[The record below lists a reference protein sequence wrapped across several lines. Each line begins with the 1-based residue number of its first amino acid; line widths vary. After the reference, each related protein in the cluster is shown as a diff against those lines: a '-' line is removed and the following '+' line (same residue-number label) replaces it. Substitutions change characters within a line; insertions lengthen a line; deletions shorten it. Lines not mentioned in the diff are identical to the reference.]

1 MVILIMVVSL
11 GFDLD
16 LAGNEMLEPQGQFPP
31 SDLGLRGGQTAPDL
45 RDLVGEAHCEASAAA
60 VASIA
65 ETKWRPTSVGS
76 LV

>member
-1 MVILIMVVSL
+1 VILIMVVSL

-45 RDLVGEAHCEASAAA
+45 RDIVGKAHCEASASA

-65 ETKWRPTSVGS
+65 ETKWRPTASGR
-76 LV
+76 LR